1 MLTKRLQC
9 HAVPS
14 QDAQVR
20 AGPHVQGARTA
31 ERLPREA
38 MLELGVT
45 LGTAVSEAP
54 AQATEV
60 FASIEHARE
69 GVTALAGA
77 AARAAAGGY
86 ASTMRLQAMM
96 GEVRVCTAARWP
108 NCILL
113 LSSLRHQAHGD

>member
-1 MLTKRLQC
+1 MLR
-9 HAVPS
+9 
-14 QDAQVR
+14 
-20 AGPHVQGARTA
+20 
-31 ERLPREA
+31 
-38 MLELGVT
+38 LGVT

-54 AQATEV
+54 AEATEV

-96 GEVRVCTAARWP
+96 GEVLMFSAAPWP
-108 NCILL
+108 YCILL
-113 LSSLRHQAHGD
+113 LSSLRHQAHRHGLPNFRVSVQEHAMGQHTVVHSVRF

>member
-1 MLTKRLQC
+1 MLQ
-9 HAVPS
+9 
-14 QDAQVR
+14 
-20 AGPHVQGARTA
+20 
-31 ERLPREA
+31 
-38 MLELGVT
+38 LGVT

-69 GVTALAGA
+69 GVVALAGA

-96 GEVRVCTAARWP
+96 GEVRPGAQLALALLRCAAQQS
-108 NCILL
+108 L
-113 LSSLRHQAHGD
+113 SLRACQRDGLPRRAADP